1 MNIDVAPLKIIKD
14 QIEAFTTSLIATL
27 PNILAALVFLLLV
40 WLANR
45 LIGSVYSRV
54 LARTH
59 MRSSLKAALE
69 SLVSVLVWTIGIL
82 IAATI
87 AMPDLTPTKLLAGL
101 GLGSIAVGLAFKD
114 IFENFLAGILILLRE
129 PMRIGDYIE
138 VEGITGEVKKI
149 TLRDTYLRQVDGDL
163 ILLPNSML
171 YKNAVSVHTDWE
183 RRRVTIIVG
192 IAYGEDVAEGR
203 RVMEAALKGLDTVD
217 QQRPIEVFAQAF
229 NSSSIDFEVT
239 WWTGSKP
246 VEIRR
251 SKDKVVEAVKSAL
264 DEAGIE
270 IPFPYRT
277 LTFKE
282 PLSLKGSN
290 DNDYERGEDGGSSS
304 D

>member
-1 MNIDVAPLKIIKD
+1 MNINVAPLKIITE
-14 QIEAFTTSLIATL
+14 QIESFTTSLIAIL
-27 PNILAALVFLLLV
+27 PNLLAAILFLVVV
-40 WLANR
+40 WLANKI
-45 LIGSVYSRV
+45 IGSIYSRV
-54 LARTH
+54 LRRTH
-59 MRSSLKAALE
+59 IRSSLKAALE
-69 SLVSVLVWTIGIL
+69 SLVSVLVWTVGIL

-87 AMPDLTPTKLLAGL
+87 AMPGLTPTKLLAGL
-101 GLGSIAVGLAFKD
+101 GIGSIAVGLAFKD

-138 VEGITGEVKKI
+138 VEGISGEVKKI
-149 TLRDTYLRQVDGDL
+149 TLRDTYLRQTDGDL
-163 ILLPNSML
+163 ILMPNSML

-183 RRRVTIIVG
+183 KRRITIIVG
-192 IAYGEDVAEGR
+192 IAYDEDVAEGR
-203 RVMEAALKGLDTVD
+203 RVIEEALKGLETVD
-217 QQRPIEVFAQAF
+217 QQRPIEIFAQAF

-264 DEAGIE
+264 DNAGIE

-282 PLSLKGSN
+282 PLPLKGISSN
-290 DNDYERGEDGGSSS
+290 DSEVDRAKDS
-304 D
+304 